1 MTEHPNLNPNSSSI
15 LQDLIQKGR
24 EHNDELSAEEIS
36 LAFPGR
42 VLSREDLDQIQF
54 ILQANQIHVR
64 GNLVP
69 AVQNAGGSTEKELP
83 FAAAKPAS
91 AGTNEQDLSLE
102 ELLAKLDGFIGL
114 DAVKTE
120 IRTTVNMIRIAKERK
135 EHGLVSTPTTL
146 HMVFSG
152 NPGTGKTTIAR
163 LVGRI
168 YKKLGVLSTGQFI
181 EADRSTLVGR
191 YVGET
196 ESKTREVIDTA
207 MGGMLFIDEA
217 YSLARDTSGKDFGIA
232 AIDVLIKAMEDHRD
246 DFAVIVAGYP
256 DLMEQFLAAN
266 PGLRSRF
273 STVIHFPDY
282 TPKELT
288 SIFLQMCQKEEYT
301 VDTTARICAE
311 AFFRDRYAN
320 RRENFAN
327 ARDVRNYFE
336 KAKRNQANRLIRDGI
351 ITTRS
356 LEGLMLEDV
365 QDITLD

>member
-1 MTEHPNLNPNSSSI
+1 MNDPSNLNASSSAI
-15 LQDLIQKGR
+15 LSDLIQRGR
-24 EHNDELSAEEIS
+24 EHNEELSVED
-36 LAFPGR
+36 LVRAFPGR
-42 VLSREDLDQIQF
+42 TLSQADLDQIRF
-54 ILQANQIHVR
+54 VLQANGIHLQ
-64 GNLVP
+64 GDFLP
-69 AVQNAGGSTEKELP
+69 AREDIPASPAGGKAP
-83 FAAAKPAS
+83 VQGADDAA
-91 AGTNEQDLSLE
+91 TLEQ
-102 ELLAKLDGFIGL
+102 LLQELDGFIGL
-114 DAVKTE
+114 DAVKE
-120 IRTTVNMIRIAKERK
+120 EVRTTVNMIRIAKERK
-135 EHGLVSTPTTL
+135 EHGLVSSPGTL
-146 HMVFSG
+146 HMVFTG

-196 ESKTREVIDTA
+196 ESRTKAVIDSA

-232 AIDVLIKAMEDHRD
+232 AIDVLIKAMEDNRE
-246 DFAVIVAGYP
+246 DFAVIAAGYP
-256 DLMEQFLAAN
+256 DLMKQFLSAN

-288 SIFLQMCQKEEYT
+288 QIFLQLCQKEEYT
-301 VDTTARICAE
+301 VDTTAMICAE

-336 KAKRNQANRLIRDGI
+336 KAKRNQANRLVQSGI
-351 ITTRS
+351 ITTKA

-365 QDITLD
+365 QSITLD

>member
-1 MTEHPNLNPNSSSI
+1 MNNPSNLNARSSSI
-15 LQDLIQKGR
+15 LSDLIQRGR
-24 EHNDELSAEEIS
+24 EHNEELSVEDLEK
-36 LAFPGR
+36 AFPDHA
-42 VLSREDLDQIQF
+42 LSQEDMDQIRF
-54 ILQANQIHVR
+54 ILQANGIHLQ
-64 GNLVP
+64 GSFVP
-69 AVQNAGGSTEKELP
+69 AKGEAT
-83 FAAAKPAS
+83 AAPPPKKAPAEDEDD
-91 AGTNEQDLSLE
+91 ALSLE
-102 ELLAKLDGFIGL
+102 QLLAELDGFIGL
-114 DAVKTE
+114 DAVKE
-120 IRTTVNMIRIAKERK
+120 EVRTTVNMIRIAKERR
-135 EHGLVSTPTTL
+135 EHGLISSPITL
-146 HMVFSG
+146 HMVFTG

-163 LVGRI
+163 LVGKI

-196 ESKTREVIDTA
+196 ESRTKAVIDSA

-232 AIDVLIKAMEDHRD
+232 AIDVLIKAMEDNRE
-246 DFAVIVAGYP
+246 DFAVIAAGYP

-288 SIFLQMCQKEEYT
+288 QIFLQLCQKEEYT
-301 VDTTARICAE
+301 VDTTAMICAE
-311 AFFRDRYAN
+311 AFFRGRYAN

-336 KAKRNQANRLIRDGI
+336 KAKRNQANRLVRSGI
-351 ITTRS
+351 ITTKA

-365 QDITLD
+365 QNIILD